1 MEARVLPA
9 YGGGSLVNL
18 VASLVEACGGP
29 ARPPAAALLEP
40 RELERARNVV
50 LVILDGLGDNYLMRQ
65 GKGGELARRRR
76 GALTSVFPSTTAS
89 AITTS
94 YTGCTPVEHGITGW
108 YTYFGEAGYVAA
120 PLPFR
125 TRGDMLPLREKG
137 LTPERAFTARPIFE
151 SMQARA
157 IIVSSAEII
166 ASEYN
171 LYHCAAAERRA
182 YDSLERFVA
191 EVEAAV
197 KSGPERKFV
206 YAYWPAYDAT
216 SHRYGSRSAEAARE
230 FERIDAAFGDLLQR
244 LSGTETTVV
253 ATADHGFIDVPLEAA
268 LELPAPL
275 AGRAG
280 GGEAE
285 RAARARRLVRTGR
298 GASALRRARRRRRP
312 GHERA
317 LHREGLDRGR
327 AAPPAY
333 RQPRRPDR
341 RRDGDSLNRGDRM
354 KATVN
359 GIETYYEIHGN
370 RNAPTWL
377 VFSHSLACSVRMWD
391 GEIERHK
398 AKHCVLAYDTRG
410 HGQSAAPKGPYTLEA
425 LADDLQALLRH
436 LKIEKPHY
444 VGLSMGGMIG
454 QTAALKYPGIF
465 RSMTLADTTSRYPA
479 EAAPMWEERI
489 RTAESKGMAPLVQ
502 PTLERWFTEPFRKS
516 HPEKVK
522 QVADLSGN
530 IPVAGYAGCC
540 AAIPKINVTARLK
553 EIKTPA
559 LVICGEND
567 PGTPPAMA
575 REIQQNLPGAK
586 LTLIPQAAHLSN
598 IEQPE
603 AFNRALGDFL
613 SSLASG

>member
-1 MEARVLPA
+1 
-9 YGGGSLVNL
+9 
-18 VASLVEACGGP
+18 
-29 ARPPAAALLEP
+29 
-40 RELERARNVV
+40 
-50 LVILDGLGDNYLMRQ
+50 
-65 GKGGELARRRR
+65 
-76 GALTSVFPSTTAS
+76 
-89 AITTS
+89 
-94 YTGCTPVEHGITGW
+94 
-108 YTYFGEAGYVAA
+108 
-120 PLPFR
+120 
-125 TRGDMLPLREKG
+125 
-137 LTPERAFTARPIFE
+137 
-151 SMQARA
+151 
-157 IIVSSAEII
+157 
-166 ASEYN
+166 
-171 LYHCAAAERRA
+171 
-182 YDSLERFVA
+182 
-191 EVEAAV
+191 
-197 KSGPERKFV
+197 
-206 YAYWPAYDAT
+206 
-216 SHRYGSRSAEAARE
+216 
-230 FERIDAAFGDLLQR
+230 
-244 LSGTETTVV
+244 
-253 ATADHGFIDVPLEAA
+253 
-268 LELPAPL
+268 
-275 AGRAG
+275 
-280 GGEAE
+280 
-285 RAARARRLVRTGR
+285 
-298 GASALRRARRRRRP
+298 
-312 GHERA
+312 
-317 LHREGLDRGR
+317 
-327 AAPPAY
+327 
-333 RQPRRPDR
+333 
-341 RRDGDSLNRGDRM
+341 M

-489 RTAESKGMAPLVQ
+489 RTAES
-502 PTLERWFTEPFRKS
+502 
-516 HPEKVK
+516 
-522 QVADLSGN
+522 
-530 IPVAGYAGCC
+530 
-540 AAIPKINVTARLK
+540 LK